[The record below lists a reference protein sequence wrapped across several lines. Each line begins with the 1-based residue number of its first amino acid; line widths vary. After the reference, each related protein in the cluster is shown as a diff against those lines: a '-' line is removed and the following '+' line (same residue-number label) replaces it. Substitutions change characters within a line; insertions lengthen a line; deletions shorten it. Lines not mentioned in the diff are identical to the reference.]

1 MPRSKSVILAYHSVS
16 HAGSVIATPPELFEA
31 QMECLVSVRVPVVP
45 LESISR
51 ADGAVALTFDDG
63 YCDFLD
69 KALPVLLRFKLPAT
83 VFVVAGRCGGR
94 NDWDQA
100 GYGPIPSLPL
110 MDWDQIREAARA
122 GIEIGAHTYSHPDLR
137 RLRPEDVAGEFAR
150 CQAEIRAH
158 TGQTVHALAYPYGRS
173 TAAVRGIA
181 RRHFRLAC
189 GAKLDFVRP
198 GADLLDLPRVDV
210 YYLRDL
216 KRFREVVLG
225 KDLYLRA
232 RRALR
237 TVRQAFRG

>member
-16 HAGSVIATPPELFEA
+16 HAGSVISVPPGLFEA
-31 QMECLVSVRVPVVP
+31 QMQCLASLRVPVVP
-45 LESISR
+45 LEAITA

-63 YCDFLD
+63 YRDFIEE
-69 KALPVLLRFKLPAT
+69 ALPVLLRFKLPAT
-83 VFVVAGRCGGR
+83 VFVVAGRCGSR

-100 GYGPIPSLPL
+100 GYGSIPSLPL
-110 MDWDQIREAARA
+110 MDWDQIREVARA

-150 CQAEIRAH
+150 CQAEIRAR
-158 TGQTVHALAYPYGRS
+158 TGQNACALAYPYGRS
-173 TAAVRGIA
+173 NAAVRDLAG
-181 RRHFRLAC
+181 RYFRLAC
-189 GAKLDFVRP
+189 GTRLDFVRP
-198 GADLLDLPRVDV
+198 GADPLDLPRVDV

-225 KDLYLRA
+225 KELYLRA

-237 TVRQAFRG
+237 TVRQAVRG

>member
-1 MPRSKSVILAYHSVS
+1 MPRSKSAILAYHSIS
-16 HAGSVIATPPELFEA
+16 HDGSVISTPPELFEA
-31 QMECLVSVRVPVVP
+31 QMECLASLSVPVVP
-45 LESISR
+45 LESLSA

-63 YCDFLD
+63 YRDFIEE
-69 KALPVLLRFKLPAT
+69 ALPVLLRFQLPAT

-110 MDWDQIREAARA
+110 MDWDEIREAARA

-158 TGQTVHALAYPYGRS
+158 TGQPVQALAYPYGRS
-173 TAAVRGIA
+173 NASVRRVAGQY
-181 RRHFRLAC
+181 FRLAC
-189 GAKLDFVRP
+189 GARLSLVRP
-198 GADLLDLPRVDV
+198 GADPLDLPRVDV

-216 KRFREVVLG
+216 KRFREVALG
-225 KDLYLRA
+225 EDLYLRA
-232 RRALR
+232 RRVLR
-237 TVRQAFRG
+237 TVRQALRG